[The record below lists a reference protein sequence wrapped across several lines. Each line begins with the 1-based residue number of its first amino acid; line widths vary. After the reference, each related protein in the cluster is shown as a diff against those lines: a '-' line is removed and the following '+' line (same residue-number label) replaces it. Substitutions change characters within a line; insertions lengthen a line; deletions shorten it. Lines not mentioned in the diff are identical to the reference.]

1 MNELSTEI
9 MSALAKKEDVGEI
22 IRQAVEQAVNGLLK
36 TELTAFLGY
45 QAYQRPDQ
53 ATNYRNG
60 VYERQL
66 TTKYGEI
73 TVQVPRDRAGQFE
86 KQTIERY
93 QRRTDSLEDMVIHLY
108 RRGITTKEIAELME
122 KMYGSYYT
130 PATMSNITQNVAKQV
145 ERFHHRKLAD
155 KYAVVYVDA
164 TYVHLRRD
172 TVENEAVYIMIG
184 IRPNGRKEVLNYTIA
199 PTESKTIWE
208 EQLQIIKGQGV
219 QQVLLFVADGV
230 IGLTDAVAQH
240 FPKAKLQRCLVHV
253 ARNFTAKVRVS
264 DRKPINDD
272 FRDVRQSATSVAAKQ
287 ALTVFIDKW
296 GKKYPSLKKL
306 AQEEN
311 LFTYYA
317 FPKAVRHS
325 IYSTNLIESFN
336 KVFKANLKKK
346 QQFPNE
352 DSLARFTVTQC
363 LDYNDRYAGRTHRG
377 FASCRDT
384 FDSMFE

>member
-1 MNELSTEI
+1 M
-9 MSALAKKEDVGEI
+9 
-22 IRQAVEQAVNGLLK
+22 R
-36 TELTAFLGY
+36 F
-45 QAYQRPDQ
+45 
-53 ATNYRNG
+53 
-60 VYERQL
+60 
-66 TTKYGEI
+66 

-86 KQTIERY
+86 QQTIERY

-130 PATMSNITQNVAKQV
+130 PATMSNITQNVAEQV
-145 ERFHHRKLAD
+145 ERFHQRKLAD

-184 IRPNGRKEVLNYTIA
+184 IRPNGRKEVLNHTIA